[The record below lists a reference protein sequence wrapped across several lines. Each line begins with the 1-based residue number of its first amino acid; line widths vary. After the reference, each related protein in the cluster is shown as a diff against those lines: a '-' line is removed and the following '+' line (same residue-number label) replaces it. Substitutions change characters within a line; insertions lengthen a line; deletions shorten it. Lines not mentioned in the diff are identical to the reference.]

1 MEELLQLR
9 TYIEQG
15 RYADALNLIG
25 EMEEMSK
32 DDKINKIVSSME
44 ILLLHLIKQAAE
56 KRTTR
61 SWNVSINN
69 CLRQIARINKR
80 RRSGGHY
87 LTEKE
92 LMQALTDA
100 WPSALELAS
109 LEAFEGRYEA
119 KELARMIDEKE
130 LRQRALEMILNA
142 QGFGGASSAQ

>member
-15 RYADALNLIG
+15 RYADALKLIG

-32 DDKINKIVSSME
+32 DDKINKIVSFME

-80 RRSGGHY
+80 RRSGGYY

-92 LMQALTDA
+92 LMEALIDA

-119 KELARMIDEKE
+119 KELATMIDEKE

-142 QGFGGASSAQ
+142 QGSGGGSSVQ

>member
-1 MEELLQLR
+1 MEELYQLR

-15 RYADALNLIG
+15 RYTDALNLIG
-25 EMEEMSK
+25 EMEEMSR
-32 DDKINKIVSSME
+32 DDKINKIVSFME

-61 SWNVSINN
+61 SWDVSIHN

-80 RRSGGHY
+80 RRSGGYY
-87 LTEKE
+87 LGEEE
-92 LMQALTDA
+92 LMESLADA

-119 KELARMIDEKE
+119 GELAGMVDEKG
-130 LRQRALEMILNA
+130 LKQKALDMILDAQNA
-142 QGFGGASSAQ
+142 DRIHT

>member
-15 RYADALNLIG
+15 RYADALKLIG

-32 DDKINKIVSSME
+32 DDKINKIVSFME

-87 LTEKE
+87 LTEK
-92 LMQALTDA
+92 
-100 WPSALELAS
+100 
-109 LEAFEGRYEA
+109 
-119 KELARMIDEKE
+119 
-130 LRQRALEMILNA
+130 
-142 QGFGGASSAQ
+142 